1 MSLWHQAGGAIQGPG
16 TCHGGSVQCVAGD
29 FVVNE
34 EGRRVLVQ
42 ATNTT
47 MVVGV
52 AVLSMLRWSVLG
64 FGDFPLPALGVVIG
78 GLLNALHLRRKGSLD
93 VAAWTLI
100 ILLTGALFFAGLNT
114 GGFSGP
120 VVLLAPVIPVFSML
134 LVPTGRAWIALVLVS
149 LVLASILY
157 FDYYGYVP
165 QNPNG
170 PGIAAIGRFVA
181 LLSVCLLCTLI
192 VRRFALLSQALFSKI
207 ERQSVTDFLTGV
219 FNRRGIEAILL
230 SEAGRAR
237 RTGSWLSVLMAD
249 VDHFKRYNDTQG
261 HQSGDECLVR
271 VAQIIGSC
279 SGRTADVVGRF
290 GGEEFVVI
298 LPDTDPAG
306 ACKVA
311 EDIRRV
317 VLAQDLRYEPGG
329 KETLSLTLGVVSAL
343 GPAIDDVSQLIRE
356 ADEALYRGKRDGR
369 NRVVSVV
376 LGET

>member
-1 MSLWHQAGGAIQGPG
+1 
-16 TCHGGSVQCVAGD
+16 
-29 FVVNE
+29 
-34 EGRRVLVQ
+34 
-42 ATNTT
+42 
-47 MVVGV
+47 
-52 AVLSMLRWSVLG
+52 
-64 FGDFPLPALGVVIG
+64 
-78 GLLNALHLRRKGSLD
+78 
-93 VAAWTLI
+93 
-100 ILLTGALFFAGLNT
+100 
-114 GGFSGP
+114 
-120 VVLLAPVIPVFSML
+120 
-134 LVPTGRAWIALVLVS
+134 
-149 LVLASILY
+149 
-157 FDYYGYVP
+157 
-165 QNPNG
+165 
-170 PGIAAIGRFVA
+170 
-181 LLSVCLLCTLI
+181 
-192 VRRFALLSQALFSKI
+192 FSKI

-343 GPAIDDVSQLIRE
+343 GPAIDDVSQLIR
-356 ADEALYRGKRDGR
+356 
-369 NRVVSVV
+369 
-376 LGET
+376 